1 MKMKFPFEASIS
13 EIDANLDDFVDAIF
27 SSLESEFLVM
37 PKGDGFV
44 EYDVFEQG
52 YEAIKRETDG
62 FKKLDPYLIEKIAK
76 EKPITIIVLRT
87 ILGFSPPEWAYVASQ
102 RSGIEIPQGAVRA
115 LDRNIRLK
123 PKIPLQSGS
132 LTKERIRALI
142 KVACELIREGVA
154 SIPSDHIHRLDKADT
169 RAGLASA
176 RSIAQ
181 IGIPYAMLLYERFLG
196 RPFAGHRDS
205 ISDLVGG
212 NLEVAVEE
220 VLSQSGISYQKTKRA
235 EKLAVLDQT
244 PDFVIPDQ
252 FAPQVV
258 IEAKVCEDDGTA
270 RDKVTRILRL
280 VTLSNTKLEGRAFGF
295 EVIACLSGRGF
306 AQRREDMRRLIR
318 ETKGKIFTPQTLHRL
333 IDSTRLRN
341 FVTKERGQR

>member
-1 MKMKFPFEASIS
+1 MRFPFEAPIS

-44 EYDVFEQG
+44 EYDIFEQG

-62 FKKLDPYLIEKIAK
+62 FKKLDPDLVEKVAK

-102 RSGIEIPQGAVRA
+102 RSGIEIPQGAVRS

-123 PKIPLQSGS
+123 PEIPLKVRG
-132 LTKERIRALI
+132 LTAERIRALI
-142 KVACELIREGVA
+142 KVACELIGEGV
-154 SIPSDHIHRLDKADT
+154 SSVPPDYLHRLDKADT
-169 RAGLASA
+169 KAGLASV
-176 RSIAQ
+176 RSAAQ

-212 NLEVAVEE
+212 SFEVAIEE
-220 VLSQSGISYQKTKRA
+220 VLSKSGISFQKTKRA
-235 EKLAVLDQT
+235 ERLAALDQT

-280 VTLSNTKLEGRAFGF
+280 VTLSNTKQEGKASGF

-318 ETKGKIFTPQTLHRL
+318 ETKGKVFTPQTLNRL
-333 IDSTRLRN
+333 VDSTRLKKLTTNRFPN
-341 FVTKERGQR
+341 E

>member
-1 MKMKFPFEASIS
+1 M
-13 EIDANLDDFVDAIF
+13 
-27 SSLESEFLVM
+27 
-37 PKGDGFV
+37 
-44 EYDVFEQG
+44 
-52 YEAIKRETDG
+52 
-62 FKKLDPYLIEKIAK
+62 
-76 EKPITIIVLRT
+76 
-87 ILGFSPPEWAYVASQ
+87 IL
-102 RSGIEIPQGAVRA
+102 
-115 LDRNIRLK
+115 
-123 PKIPLQSGS
+123 
-132 LTKERIRALI
+132 
-142 KVACELIREGVA
+142 EGVA
-154 SIPSDHIHRLDKADT
+154 SIPPDHIHRLDKADT

-176 RSIAQ
+176 RSVAQ

-220 VLSQSGISYQKTKRA
+220 VLFQSGISYQKTKRA
-235 EKLAVLDQT
+235 EKLAALDQT

-280 VTLSNTKLEGRAFGF
+280 VTLSNSRQEGKAFGF

-318 ETKGKIFTPQTLHRL
+318 ETKGKVFTPKTLNRL
-333 IDSTRLRN
+333 VDSTRLKKLTTN
-341 FVTKERGQR
+341 RGPNK

>member
-1 MKMKFPFEASIS
+1 MKFSFEASIS
-13 EIDANLDDFVDAIF
+13 EIDSNLDDFVDAIF

-44 EYDVFEQG
+44 EYGIFEQG
-52 YEAIKRETDG
+52 YEAIKQGTGG
-62 FKKLDPYLIEKIAK
+62 FSKLDPERIEKIAK
-76 EKPITIIVLRT
+76 ERPITIIVLRT
-87 ILGFSPPEWAYVASQ
+87 ILGFSPPEWAYVAAQ

-123 PKIPLQSGS
+123 PDIPLQVGNI
-132 LTKERIRALI
+132 TAERIRALI
-142 KVACELIREGVA
+142 KVACDLIREGVA
-154 SIPSDHIHRLDKADT
+154 SIPSDHIHRLNKADT
-169 RAGLASA
+169 IAGLSSV
-176 RSIAQ
+176 RSVAQ

-220 VLSQSGISYQKTKRA
+220 VLSMSGISFQKTKRA
-235 EKLAVLDQT
+235 EKLAALDQT

-280 VTLSNTKLEGRAFGF
+280 VTLSKTKQEGKAFGF

-318 ETKGKIFTPQTLHRL
+318 ETKGKVFTPQTLNRL
-333 IDSTRLRN
+333 IDSTRLKKMAIIHR
-341 FVTKERGQR
+341 